1 MDGTAFDPSVPY
13 EIREAYHNTFVTGIL
28 HPDRVMEDH
37 DLIYLLE
44 GEWEIRQEPPGGG
57 EPACYTLHEGD
68 VLILEAGRH
77 HDGLHPCRDGT
88 RTVYLHVHGPGR
100 AADSADVPTPSFL
113 PLGTFLSCR
122 RSPEVLRLFEA
133 IAEQFAAASPLR
145 ETRLAALFQL
155 LLAALWDAEHTPAP
169 SPDEEFVQNVVRF
182 LQENPHR
189 FFHQK
194 ELAARFFVCEKTLS
208 RRFSAVMGET
218 PCQFQRKYRLEAVRA
233 FLLSHPNVSLRQ
245 AAANFGFCDEFH
257 LSKAYKQHYG
267 VSPGNRHAP

>member
-1 MDGTAFDPSVPY
+1 M
-13 EIREAYHNTFVTGIL
+13 
-28 HPDRVMEDH
+28 
-37 DLIYLLE
+37 
-44 GEWEIRQEPPGGG
+44 
-57 EPACYTLHEGD
+57 
-68 VLILEAGRH
+68 
-77 HDGLHPCRDGT
+77 
-88 RTVYLHVHGPGR
+88 
-100 AADSADVPTPSFL
+100 
-113 PLGTFLSCR
+113 
-122 RSPEVLRLFEA
+122 
-133 IAEQFAAASPLR
+133 R

-218 PCQFQRKYRLEAVRA
+218 PCQFQRKYRLEAVHA